1 MDVPRDGA
9 AVPSGESG
17 RVDGV
22 DRLLA
27 GRYRVVARLGRGG
40 MGVVWRAVDEVLG
53 REVAVKELRTFTD
66 AHGPELADL
75 RLRMQR
81 EARAAARV
89 RHPGVV
95 AVHDIAEVD
104 GRPLIVME
112 LIDGPSLDDVL
123 TERGPI
129 DPREAAGIGAKVMEA
144 LAAAHAVGVLHRD
157 VKPGNILLDRSGRV
171 VLTDFGIATM
181 DDPGDGSATHLTRS
195 GELIGS
201 LDYLAPERAQGADPG
216 PASDVWALGATLY
229 AAVEGTSPFRR
240 TSTYST
246 LTAIVSEPLP
256 EPGRAGRLGPVL
268 RQLME
273 KRPELRPDA
282 GRARGMLETV
292 ARGAGTDTPTAVLRG
307 SYGVVGD
314 GAFGVPPGGSAL
326 AGAGSGDPEGVTGPG
341 GAGLEGSGS
350 ARDGEPGAD
359 AGELTG
365 AEEGSGVGDA
375 AGKGAGAGG
384 SAGQDAGDEGAAG
397 RGAGT
402 GGAAGKGSG
411 SAASEARV
419 GQGVGSAEASD
430 SVEAGFGG
438 AVPGGGGRS
447 GPGFGGGTPGG
458 DGRSE
463 AEFGGAARGGGGS
476 GPGFSGGTPDS
487 GGRSEA
493 VFDGAAPGSDGRS
506 EPSLGGVA
514 PDRAGPSEPGPG
526 SAAPSNASPSQQPRA
541 QAAAAGSADGP
552 RPEDAPAPGAP
563 HNPWASAYQSET
575 AAGSEA
581 AAQHPASSGEFGAAQ
596 RNPGAPGQP
605 SSATPGAY
613 SAPWA
618 AAHPQGPGST
628 APSPAVPQGF
638 GPPLAPAPHT
648 SAPTGPIAPAT
659 SPRRKA
665 RILIAAVAS
674 AVVLIG
680 AGVAYA
686 LHNAHDNEADTRPS
700 VASAPA
706 SAVSSPTGHTDAG
719 RSGAPKP
726 TGQNDE
732 KTPDPA
738 GTQGKHSEPTPSAPG
753 SASAPGKPTAG
764 SGAGGSKGGSG
775 SGSSTGSSSSPSPAA
790 ACQAIGGG
798 KYNCQVWRSA
808 KSYTASGTGVG
819 VLGSGTNYFF
829 CQQDLGRRETYGQWT
844 NTWWA
849 KTDDD
854 SGNTNVY
861 VSAVYLK
868 GGDND
873 EPVPGLPV
881 C

>member
-1 MDVPRDGA
+1 M
-9 AVPSGESG
+9 PSGESG

-123 TERGPI
+123 GERGPI
-129 DPREAAGIGAKVMEA
+129 DPREAAGIGAKVTEA

-201 LDYLAPERAQGADPG
+201 LDYLAPERAHGADPG

-256 EPGRAGRLGPVL
+256 EPRRAGRLGPVL

-273 KRPELRPDA
+273 KRAELRPDA
-282 GRARGMLETV
+282 ERARGMLETV
-292 ARGAGTDTPTAVLRG
+292 AQGPETDLPTAVLRG
-307 SYGVVGD
+307 SYGVVAG
-314 GAFGVPPGGSAL
+314 GAFEVPLGGAVAAGTG
-326 AGAGSGDPEGVTGPG
+326 AGAGEPEESTGPG
-341 GAGLEGSGS
+341 GPGREGPERG
-350 ARDGEPGAD
+350 RDGEPGTDAD
-359 AGELTG
+359 EPTGSEEDSGTG
-365 AEEGSGVGDA
+365 AA
-375 AGKGAGAGG
+375 AG
-384 SAGQDAGDEGAAG
+384 
-397 RGAGT
+397 
-402 GGAAGKGSG
+402 
-411 SAASEARV
+411 
-419 GQGVGSAEASD
+419 
-430 SVEAGFGG
+430 
-438 AVPGGGGRS
+438 
-447 GPGFGGGTPGG
+447 TP
-458 DGRSE
+458 
-463 AEFGGAARGGGGS
+463 
-476 GPGFSGGTPDS
+476 
-487 GGRSEA
+487 
-493 VFDGAAPGSDGRS
+493 APGS
-506 EPSLGGVA
+506 P
-514 PDRAGPSEPGPG
+514 
-526 SAAPSNASPSQQPRA
+526 Q
-541 QAAAAGSADGP
+541 
-552 RPEDAPAPGAP
+552 
-563 HNPWASAYQSET
+563 NPWASAYRAET
-575 AAGSEA
+575 AAESEA
-581 AAQHPASSGEFGAAQ
+581 VARRPGASGEFGAAEGSPQ
-596 RNPGAPGQP
+596 APGQSGP
-605 SSATPGAY
+605 AAPEAY
-613 SAPWA
+613 SAPWS
-618 AAHPQGPGST
+618 AAHPQGAGAT
-628 APSPAVPQGF
+628 APSPAVSQGF
-638 GPPLAPAPHT
+638 GPPPLVPAPHT
-648 SAPTGPIAPAT
+648 SAPTGPVGPVGSAT
-659 SPRRKA
+659 PPRRRA
-665 RILIAAVAS
+665 RVLIAAVAG
-674 AVVLIG
+674 AVVLVG

-686 LHNAHDNEADTRPS
+686 LHNAHDNEAGTRPS

-706 SAVSSPTGHTDAG
+706 SAVSSPAGRTDAG
-719 RSGAPKP
+719 HSGATKP
-726 TGQNDE
+726 TGQGEE
-732 KTPDPA
+732 KTPAPA
-738 GTQGKHSEPTPSAPG
+738 RTRGGHSEPTPSERG
-753 SASAPGKPTAG
+753 SASAPAKPTVG
-764 SGAGGSKGGSG
+764 STAGGGNGGSG
-775 SGSSTGSSSSPSPAA
+775 SGSSTGSSSSPGPAA
-790 ACQAIGGG
+790 SCQAIGGG
-798 KYNCQVWRSA
+798 KYDCQVWRSA
-808 KSYTASGTGVG
+808 KSYTASGAEVG
-819 VLGSGTNYFF
+819 VLGAGTNYFF
-829 CQQDLGRRETYGQWT
+829 CQQNLGRRETYGQWT

>member
-1 MDVPRDGA
+1 M
-9 AVPSGESG
+9 PSGESG

-53 REVAVKELRTFTD
+53 REIAVKELRTFTD

-123 TERGPI
+123 SERGPI

-157 VKPGNILLDRSGRV
+157 VKPGNILLDRAGRV

-256 EPGRAGRLGPVL
+256 EPRRAGRLGPVL

-273 KRPELRPDA
+273 KRAELRPGAD
-282 GRARGMLETV
+282 GARGLLEEV
-292 ARGAGTDTPTAVLRG
+292 AGAPGVDLPTAVLRG
-307 SYGVVGD
+307 TAGSEGGVP
-314 GAFGVPPGGSAL
+314 AVPPGFGAVGARGSAGTGAGVPGPKESEGSTGVRATGVGASGSGAGL
-326 AGAGSGDPEGVTGPG
+326 ADPDAGAGVPGAAAAESTESGQGLGAVRHAAPVGPGFGVGGSAGGSGSGAGVGGLPREAAGVDGSGWSGSGGTASGSGGRFGASAYGPGFGVDGLAGGSGSGVGAGGLPGEAGPGTAGADAAGWSGGRLGVSPYGAGAAGPPGPG
-341 GAGLEGSGS
+341 GATSGS
-350 ARDGEPGAD
+350 SQP
-359 AGELTG
+359 L
-365 AEEGSGVGDA
+365 
-375 AGKGAGAGG
+375 
-384 SAGQDAGDEGAAG
+384 
-397 RGAGT
+397 
-402 GGAAGKGSG
+402 
-411 SAASEARV
+411 
-419 GQGVGSAEASD
+419 EASTY
-430 SVEAGFGG
+430 
-438 AVPGGGGRS
+438 RS
-447 GPGFGGGTPGG
+447 
-458 DGRSE
+458 
-463 AEFGGAARGGGGS
+463 
-476 GPGFSGGTPDS
+476 
-487 GGRSEA
+487 
-493 VFDGAAPGSDGRS
+493 
-506 EPSLGGVA
+506 
-514 PDRAGPSEPGPG
+514 
-526 SAAPSNASPSQQPRA
+526 
-541 QAAAAGSADGP
+541 AAAGPDG
-552 RPEDAPAPGAP
+552 
-563 HNPWASAYQSET
+563 
-575 AAGSEA
+575 
-581 AAQHPASSGEFGAAQ
+581 SGD
-596 RNPGAPGQP
+596 
-605 SSATPGAY
+605 
-613 SAPWA
+613 
-618 AAHPQGPGST
+618 QGPGSGSSER
-628 APSPAVPQGF
+628 PSSDTLPPTSTSASPPASVPQGF
-638 GPPLAPAPHT
+638 GPPPAFVASVPQP
-648 SAPTGPIAPAT
+648 SPPTGPMAGPT
-659 SPRRKA
+659 TPRRKA
-665 RILIAAVAS
+665 RILIAAAAVA
-674 AVVLIG
+674 AVLAG
-680 AGVAYA
+680 AGVVVANMVNSGDTTVTSQPSDSPPA
-686 LHNAHDNEADTRPS
+686 GARGGAGPATPDGRKDTHPSAD
-700 VASAPA
+700 
-706 SAVSSPTGHTDAG
+706 
-719 RSGAPKP
+719 PKP
-726 TGQNDE
+726 TGQGD
-732 KTPDPA
+732 D
-738 GTQGKHSEPTPSAPG
+738 GTQAPTEQDPGKGKSTAAGRDPSVAPTKSTSAGGGGTGGSAPTTG
-753 SASAPGKPTAG
+753 GASP
-764 SGAGGSKGGSG
+764 
-775 SGSSTGSSSSPSPAA
+775 SSSPVS
-790 ACQAIGGG
+790 ACQSIGGG

-808 KSYTASGTGVG
+808 KSYTASGTEVG
-819 VLGSGTNYFF
+819 VLGAGTNYFF
-829 CQQDLGRRETYGQWT
+829 CQENLGRRETYGQWT

-854 SGNTNVY
+854 SGNTDVY
-861 VSAVYLK
+861 VSDVYLK

>member
-1 MDVPRDGA
+1 MCHRDGA

-17 RVDGV
+17 HVDGV
-22 DRLLA
+22 GRLLA

-66 AHGPELADL
+66 SYGPELADL

-123 TERGPI
+123 GERGPI
-129 DPREAAGIGAKVMEA
+129 GPREAAGIGAKVTEA

-201 LDYLAPERAQGADPG
+201 LDYLAPERAQGAEPG

-229 AAVEGTSPFRR
+229 AAVEGASPFRR

-256 EPGRAGRLGPVL
+256 EPLRAGLLGPVL
-268 RQLME
+268 RQLMD

-282 GRARGMLETV
+282 ERARGMLETV
-292 ARGAGTDTPTAVLRG
+292 ARGPATDTPTAALRG
-307 SYGVVGD
+307 PHAVAEG
-314 GAFGVPPGGSAL
+314 GAAAVPPGGSAA
-326 AGAGSGDPEGVTGPG
+326 AGAEAPESKEATEAG
-341 GAGLEGSGS
+341 GAGLEASEP
-350 ARDGEPGAD
+350 ARAGEPGTD
-359 AGELTG
+359 AVEPT
-365 AEEGSGVGDA
+365 APEEGSGA
-375 AGKGAGAGG
+375 
-384 SAGQDAGDEGAAG
+384 
-397 RGAGT
+397 
-402 GGAAGKGSG
+402 GGAAGKGSA
-411 SAASEARV
+411 SAASGAPV
-419 GQGVGSAEASD
+419 GQGVGPAKVSDPAEP
-430 SVEAGFGG
+430 GFGG
-438 AVPGGGGRS
+438 AAS
-447 GPGFGGGTPGG
+447 
-458 DGRSE
+458 
-463 AEFGGAARGGGGS
+463 
-476 GPGFSGGTPDS
+476 DS
-487 GGRSEA
+487 GG
-493 VFDGAAPGSDGRS
+493 
-506 EPSLGGVA
+506 
-514 PDRAGPSEPGPG
+514 PSEQSG
-526 SAAPSNASPSQQPRA
+526 AR
-541 QAAAAGSADGP
+541 AAASGSADGP
-552 RPEDAPAPGAP
+552 GPEDVPAPGAP
-563 HNPWASAYQSET
+563 RNPWASAYRAET
-575 AAGSEA
+575 A
-581 AAQHPASSGEFGAAQ
+581 GEQG
-596 RNPGAPGQP
+596 PGTPGQP
-605 SSATPGAY
+605 RSAVYEAN
-613 SAPWA
+613 SAPWSA
-618 AAHPQGPGST
+618 ADAQGPGST

-638 GPPLAPAPHT
+638 GPPLAPIPHT
-648 SAPTGPIAPAT
+648 YAPTGPAT
-659 SPRRKA
+659 PSRRRA
-665 RILIAAVAS
+665 RVLIAAVAG
-674 AVVLIG
+674 AVVLVG

-686 LHNAHDNEADTRPS
+686 LHNAHDNEAATRPS

-706 SAVSSPTGHTDAG
+706 GAVSSPTGRTDAG
-719 RSGAPKP
+719 HSDGPKP
-726 TGQNDE
+726 TGQGEE
-732 KTPDPA
+732 KTPAPA
-738 GTQGKHSEPTPSAPG
+738 GTSGGNSEPTPSDRVSTSSPA
-753 SASAPGKPTAG
+753 KPTSGSTAGGANAG
-764 SGAGGSKGGSG
+764 SGNGG
-775 SGSSTGSSSSPSPAA
+775 STGSSSSPSPAP
-790 ACQAIGGG
+790 ACQSIGGG

-808 KSYTASGTGVG
+808 KSYTVSGTEVG
-819 VLGSGTNYFF
+819 VLDAGTNYFF
-829 CQQDLGRRETYGQWT
+829 CQENLGRRETYGQWT

-861 VSAVYLK
+861 VSDVYLK